1 MGINGKNNLSSRMKH
16 YEACYSTMIPPRTYT
31 IVRVDGRGFSK
42 FTKGMNKPFDP
53 DFSEAMNDAAVEMCK
68 KFNPA
73 FAYTQS
79 DEITLVFT
87 DFGENQEA
95 MFKGKVQKICSLT
108 AARATA
114 SFNKKLT
121 LLKAHK
127 YDTYEDSGVLVNDL
141 LKGDLLVDVEFDS
154 RVYVIPHIKEVANCI
169 VWRQQ
174 DATRNSISMAADA
187 LYSHKELMGK
197 SSDEKQEMMFQKGV
211 NWNDYITKYKR
222 GAIIKKIEVELP
234 TSRGDLEGSN
244 TIEPSSTVLRKKW
257 VIDYDTP
264 IFTQDW
270 DYLYDLIPSNCD

>member
-1 MGINGKNNLSSRMKH
+1 MKKLSSRMKH

-42 FTKGMNKPFDP
+42 FTKKMNKPFDEQ
-53 DFSEAMNDAAVEMCK
+53 FSEAMNFAAIEMCK

-95 MFKGKVQKICSLT
+95 IFKGKVQKICSLT

-114 SFNKKLT
+114 SFNKKMLMSSALKTLT
-121 LLKAHK
+121 L
-127 YDTYEDSGVLVNDL
+127 NDIDNFFN
-141 LKGDLLVDVEFDS
+141 GIGNGEGIYDVEFDS
-154 RVYVIPHIKEVANCI
+154 RVYVIPDIKEVANCL

-187 LYSHKELMGK
+187 LYSHKELMGR
-197 SSDEKQEMMFQKGV
+197 SSSVKQEMMFDKGV
-211 NWNDYITKYKR
+211 NWNNYAVKYKR
-222 GAIIKKIEVELP
+222 GVVIKKIEF
-234 TSRGDLEGSN
+234 EGPN
-244 TIEPSSTVLRKKW
+244 GAIRKKW
-257 VIDYDTP
+257 EVDNGTP

-270 DYLYDLIPSNCD
+270 VYLYDLIPSVC

>member
-1 MGINGKNNLSSRMKH
+1 MKALGDRMKH

-31 IVRVDGRGFSK
+31 VVRVDGRGFSK
-42 FTKGMNKPFDP
+42 FTKKMNKPFD
-53 DFSEAMNDAAVEMCK
+53 DQFSESMNYAAIQMCE

-114 SFNKKLT
+114 SFNKKMLMMDFQN
-121 LLKAHK
+121 AMDDNPAEFANEVANGEAI
-127 YDTYEDSGVLVNDL
+127 Y
-141 LKGDLLVDVEFDS
+141 DVEFDS
-154 RVYVIPHIKEVANCI
+154 RVYVIPAIKEVANCL

-174 DATRNSISMAADA
+174 DATRNSISMAFDA
-187 LYSHKELMGK
+187 VVGK
-197 SSDEKQEMMFQKGV
+197 SKSFGMGGVQKQEVMFQEGT
-211 NWNDYITKYKR
+211 NWNDYAVKYKR
-222 GAIIKKIEVELP
+222 GVVIKKVEF
-234 TSRGDLEGSN
+234 EG
-244 TIEPSSTVLRKKW
+244 PHGALRKRW
-257 VIDYDTP
+257 EVDNETP

-270 DYLYDLIPSNCD
+270 DYLYGLIPSVCEDF

>member
-1 MGINGKNNLSSRMKH
+1 MKH

-31 IVRVDGRGFSK
+31 VVRVDGRGFSK
-42 FTKGMNKPFDP
+42 FTKKMDKPFD
-53 DFSEAMNDAAVEMCK
+53 DQFSESMNYAAIEMCK

-114 SFNKKLT
+114 SFNKKMLMMDM
-121 LLKAHK
+121 ARCEDVDDIK
-127 YDTYEDSGVLVNDL
+127 YIIDGTAIY
-141 LKGDLLVDVEFDS
+141 DVEFDS
-154 RVYVIPHIKEVANCI
+154 RVYVIPAIKEVANCL

-174 DATRNSISMAADA
+174 DASRNSVSMAADA

-197 SSDEKQEMMFQKGV
+197 SSSEKQDMMMEKGV
-211 NWNDYITKYKR
+211 NWNDYAVKYKR
-222 GAIIKKIEVELP
+222 GVIIRKVEKEFTSDEYSFDANRTDGKYTRKVWEVDNE
-234 TSRGDLEGSN
+234 
-244 TIEPSSTVLRKKW
+244 
-257 VIDYDTP
+257 TP
-264 IFTQDW
+264 IFTKDW
-270 DYLYDLIPSNCD
+270 DYLYGLIPSVCEDF

>member
-1 MGINGKNNLSSRMKH
+1 MKKSDLSIRMKH

-42 FTKGMNKPFDP
+42 FTKNMNKPFD
-53 DFSEAMNDAAVEMCK
+53 DQFSESMNFAAIEMCE

-95 MFKGKVQKICSLT
+95 IFKGKVQKICSLT

-114 SFNKKLT
+114 SFNKKMLMIDAIN
-121 LLKAHK
+121 LYNPIGLI
-127 YDTYEDSGVLVNDL
+127 DEIISGESIY
-141 LKGDLLVDVEFDS
+141 DVEFDS
-154 RVYVIPHIKEVANCI
+154 RVYVIPAIKEVANCL

-174 DATRNSISMAADA
+174 DATRNSLSMAFDVVV
-187 LYSHKELMGK
+187 GK
-197 SSDEKQEMMFQKGV
+197 SKSFGKGGSEKQDMMFEKGV
-211 NWNDYITKYKR
+211 NWNDYATKYKR
-222 GAIIKKIEVELP
+222 GVVIKKIEF
-234 TSRGDLEGSN
+234 EG
-244 TIEPSSTVLRKKW
+244 PHGALRKKW
-257 VIDYDTP
+257 EVDNETP

-270 DYLYDLIPSNCD
+270 EYLYGLIPKISE